1 MTRRADL
8 GGTLGHYWSVRRPL
22 TRGIPTFMKVAD
34 FSRPTVPV
42 GYGRLILDVVAL
54 HGVAAEDLLA
64 GADVPRSL
72 LEAPGGRLTAW
83 QAGAMLVGAMEL
95 SGEPAIGYEI
105 GLQSSLTSHGIMG
118 YGLLSSSTVRD
129 AIGLGEKYLPVL
141 LPMVSMRHFVDG
153 ETGVIEVAETAPVGP
168 VRQCL
173 IDLFLVGLSRMSSV
187 LTNGAGD
194 PAQIELWFDSPAP
207 DYYDR
212 FRDRLPAVR
221 FETGANQMRFPASD
235 LDVELEMAN
244 HVTASMVEEQCRVE
258 LEQLGLDADLLSQ
271 VRAALRSDGSG
282 FPDLE
287 TVADRLHMAGR
298 TLKRRLAEHGT
309 GFREQIEAARRA
321 EAIRLLQTTGL
332 SVAQVARRLGYAD
345 ASSFSRAFQKWTSV
359 APGSYRL
366 RRQEIS

>member
-1 MTRRADL
+1 
-8 GGTLGHYWSVRRPL
+8 
-22 TRGIPTFMKVAD
+22 MKLAE

-54 HGVAAEDLLA
+54 HDVPADDLLA
-64 GADVPRSL
+64 AAGVPGEL

-83 QAGAMLVGAMEL
+83 QAGALLLQAMEL
-95 SGEPAIGYEI
+95 CDEPAIGYEI
-105 GLQSSLTSHGIMG
+105 GLHSSLTSHGIMG

-129 AIGLGEKYLPVL
+129 AIGLGEKFLPLL
-141 LPMVSMRHFVDG
+141 LPMVSIRHFVDG
-153 ETGVIEVAETAPVGP
+153 RTGVIEVAETAPVGP

-173 IDLFLVGLSRMSSV
+173 LDLFLVGLSRMAPI

-194 PAQIELWFDSPAP
+194 PGQVELWFEGPAP
-207 DYYDR
+207 DYYQR
-212 FRDRLPAVR
+212 FRDRLPTMR
-221 FETGANQMRFPASD
+221 FDMGANQMRFPASD

-244 HVTASMVEEQCRVE
+244 HVTASMVEEQCRAE
-258 LEQLGLDADLLSQ
+258 LEQLGLDADLLTQ
-271 VRAALRSDGSG
+271 VRAALRSNGSG

-287 TVADRLHMAGR
+287 TVAGRLHMAGR

-309 GFREQIEAARRA
+309 GFREQVEAARRA
-321 EAIRLLQTTGL
+321 EAIRLLQTTSL

-345 ASSFSRAFQKWTSV
+345 ASSFSRAFQKWTS
-359 APGSYRL
+359 ASPGSYRH